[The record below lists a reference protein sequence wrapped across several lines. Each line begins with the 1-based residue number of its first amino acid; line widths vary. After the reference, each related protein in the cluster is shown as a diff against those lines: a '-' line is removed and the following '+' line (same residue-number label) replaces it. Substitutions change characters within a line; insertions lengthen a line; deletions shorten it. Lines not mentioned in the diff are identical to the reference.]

1 VGGDYYDFAV
11 ERGRLLL
18 ALGDVSGKGTGAA
31 LLMTVLRAAVRAHWM
46 EPSLADAVSRIN
58 RTVCQ
63 NVPSSKYVTFFLA
76 SLDPASGRLDY
87 VNAGHNPPILIRARG
102 EVDKLTF
109 GGLVLGI
116 FEGVSYE
123 GGSVM
128 MEQGDTLVVYSDGVT
143 ETWDPDGEE
152 FGEDKLVAL
161 TVAERAKGAD
171 AVQNAILCEIER
183 FEQGARATDDRTLV
197 VLKREARA

>member
-1 VGGDYYDFAV
+1 
-11 ERGRLLL
+11 
-18 ALGDVSGKGTGAA
+18 
-31 LLMTVLRAAVRAHWM
+31 M
-46 EPSLADAVSRIN
+46 EPSLSDAVSRIN

-76 SLDPASGRLDY
+76 SLDPATGRLDY
-87 VNAGHNPPILIRARG
+87 VNAGHNPPILVRAG
-102 EVDKLTF
+102 GDVDKLTF

-123 GGSVM
+123 GGNVV
-128 MEQGDTLVVYSDGVT
+128 MEQGDTLIVYSDGVT

-161 TVAERAKGAD
+161 TVADRAKGAD
-171 AVQNAILCEIER
+171 AVQAGILREIES

-197 VLKREARA
+197 VLKREERA